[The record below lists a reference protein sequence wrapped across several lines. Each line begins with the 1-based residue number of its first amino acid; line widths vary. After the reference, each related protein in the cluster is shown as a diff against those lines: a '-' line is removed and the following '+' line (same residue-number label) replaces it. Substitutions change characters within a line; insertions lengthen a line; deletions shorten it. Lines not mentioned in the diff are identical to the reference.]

1 MVLRSTFDLRVPR
14 GTRAARISAHFASW
28 SFTRTSGATTDLLLV
43 SGPTALLIDVF
54 VNRCVSCP
62 HAPPPYD
69 HRASPRHR
77 TTARGVSR
85 TTLSKW
91 EALRAAVDFN
101 VDVPG
106 SRNLWSTDVPAALI
120 KTAGPERAPG
130 PPWSREGSGRVEQH
144 LRR

>member
-1 MVLRSTFDLRVPR
+1 MVLRSTYDLRVPR
-14 GTRAARISAHFASW
+14 GTRAARISAHFAFW
-28 SFTRTSGATTDLLLV
+28 SFARSSGATTDLLLV
-43 SGPTALLIDVF
+43 SGPTALPIDVF

-91 EALRAAVDFN
+91 EALRAAVVFN
-101 VDVPG
+101 VG
-106 SRNLWSTDVPAALI
+106 
-120 KTAGPERAPG
+120 APG
-130 PPWSREGSGRVEQH
+130 CPQ
-144 LRR
+144 LRRGASADDPGTAVAQR

>member
-1 MVLRSTFDLRVPR
+1 M
-14 GTRAARISAHFASW
+14 
-28 SFTRTSGATTDLLLV
+28 TSGATTDLLLV

-54 VNRCVSCP
+54 VNRCVSCS

-91 EALRAAVDFN
+91 EALRAAVVFN
-101 VDVPG
+101 VGVSGCPA
-106 SRNLWSTDVPAALI
+106 LWSTDVPAALI
-120 KTAGPERAPG
+120 GQAEPEQAPS
-130 PPWSREGSGRVEQH
+130 PPWLSEASGRVEQH